1 MVCRAYALLVLFLF
15 AETLFAQ
22 KGDPQMQY
30 QLSFPQAEAH
40 YVAVE
45 LHLDQQDTTETTLVL
60 PVWTPGY
67 YMILDNPAHIIDFEV
82 QASEG
87 VAIAWKKTS
96 KNKWTITHPKNTELE
111 VTYRVYA
118 NRTSVAESNVKDS
131 RAFLANTDIFMFPE
145 GRKEAPILVSFQ
157 LPEAWENI
165 ATGLEKVNQNTF
177 YAVSADVL
185 YDSPFY
191 LGNQKMIAFQQLGK
205 DFSLTIAT
213 PKGLNEQQFVGDLR
227 KIILRTTYLMQ
238 HIPFEEYAF
247 IMMEPGGGGLEH
259 ANSQAV
265 FTYGSFDFKTDA
277 DYKAFLNF
285 ITHEYFHLYNVKA
298 LRPIELGPFDYSKEN
313 YTTMLWVA
321 EGFTV
326 YYEYLIMRDAG
337 LISEAELLKYLSSH
351 FKAIENKEG
360 KEHMSLERSSYDVW
374 NHFLNT
380 DAITDATTISYYHKG
395 PMLGLLLDLAI
406 RHESANEKSLD
417 DVMREMYT
425 TYYREQQRG
434 YTEEEFWDT
443 VAQMAGKPLTEL
455 RHYVETTETPDYEK
469 YLSYGALSLDLS
481 LNDDPE
487 TERAER
493 AYELQ
498 RKAPENKLQEEIR
511 KALFRNRL

>member
-45 LHLDQQDTTETTLVL
+45 LHLDQQDTIETTLVL

-67 YMILDNPAHIIDFEV
+67 YMILDNPAHIIDFKV

-87 VAIAWKKTS
+87 VAITWKKTS

-157 LPEAWENI
+157 LPEAWESI

-177 YAVSADVL
+177 YAASADVL

-205 DFSLTIAT
+205 DFSLAIAT

-227 KIILRTTYLMQ
+227 KIILRTTDLMQ
-238 HIPFEEYAF
+238 HIPFEEYTF

-265 FTYGSFDFKTDA
+265 FTYGSFDFNTDA

-455 RHYVETTETPDYEK
+455 RRYVETTEAPDYEK

-487 TERAER
+487 TERVER

-498 RKAPENKLQEEIR
+498 RKAPENELQEEIR
-511 KALFRNRL
+511 KTLFRNRL